1 MKFKN
6 SFPKPEIQL
15 TMADLKHRLKNLM
28 PKKLLYLYYLNSAKK
43 EVLPDIRRRV
53 HDKVYDD
60 SEAER
65 VKRDLTLAYHIV
77 EKGLTMPVPRP
88 AFGKAV
94 VLSLA
99 DTILKYQKLNL
110 SLNEMEFR
118 QSVSVLKEYRHFHET
133 INFKLD
139 KEVADKLE
147 LIEKS
152 FNLIDGLKQL
162 KTSRDEY
169 FGDIEQPFDTFCRSR
184 YSVRNYTEQE
194 IPLPVFYE
202 CIELAQKSPSFCN
215 RQPNRVYIVKSQEK
229 KNGILAIQNGNRGF
243 GHLAETLLVI
253 SSVISTT
260 KDIHERN
267 ENHLNGGLFSMTLL
281 NALHFHKIGAC
292 ALNWSVSD
300 DKDLKLREILNIPE
314 NEVVLMIISCGYVPD
329 EFSVAAS
336 PRKSAKEIT
345 VERL

>member
-1 MKFKN
+1 
-6 SFPKPEIQL
+6 
-15 TMADLKHRLKNLM
+15 MADLKTKLKKLM
-28 PKKLLYLYYLNSAKK
+28 PKKILYYYYLNSAKK

-99 DTILKYQKLNL
+99 NTIFKYQNLNL
-110 SLNEMEFR
+110 PQSEMEFR
-118 QSVSVLKEYRHFHET
+118 QSVSVLKEYKHFHEN

-139 KEVADKLE
+139 ADVAEKLD
-147 LIEKS
+147 LIDKS
-152 FNLIDGLKQL
+152 FKITNGLKQI
-162 KTSRDEY
+162 KISRDEY
-169 FGDIEQPFDTFCRSR
+169 FSAVEKPFDMFCRSR
-184 YSVRNYTEQE
+184 YSIRNYTQE
-194 IPLPVFYE
+194 VIPLAVLYE
-202 CIELAQKSPSFCN
+202 CIELAQKAPSFCN
-215 RQPNRVYIVKSQEK
+215 RQPNRVYIVKSAEK
-229 KNGILAIQNGNRGF
+229 KAGILAIQNGNRGF

-267 ENHLNGGLFSMTLL
+267 ENHLNGGLFIMTLL

-292 ALNWSVSD
+292 SLNWSVTD
-300 DKDLKLREILNIPE
+300 EKDQQIRKILDIPE

-336 PRKSAKEIT
+336 PRKSAQQIT
-345 VERL
+345 TECL